1 MLSVNGLT
9 TNNLTTTGLYNIDA
23 NDITADSIN
32 CDTFLDQSSSLFTG
46 VSSNLQTQI
55 NTINSLFSVG
65 STGGGYFSIL
75 CGLVN
80 GFSTTNPFFNFGGAG
95 VSAVNTPVVQSF
107 PIKVTSITFTSQTV
121 PTTSATVSL

>member
-55 NTINSLFSVG
+55 NTINSLVLIFSDYL
-65 STGGGYFSIL
+65 SSY
-75 CGLVN
+75 
-80 GFSTTNPFFNFGGAG
+80 TN
-95 VSAVNTPVVQSF
+95 Q
-107 PIKVTSITFTSQTV
+107 
-121 PTTSATVSL
+121 